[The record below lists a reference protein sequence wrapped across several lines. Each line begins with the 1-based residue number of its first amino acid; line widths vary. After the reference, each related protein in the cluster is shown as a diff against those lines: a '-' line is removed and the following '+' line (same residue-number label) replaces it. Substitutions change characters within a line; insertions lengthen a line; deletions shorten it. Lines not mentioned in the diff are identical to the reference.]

1 MKIKHSVTMFS
12 VAGVAL
18 LFASA
23 TLAQQKQ
30 SEAKPP
36 LSFSPT
42 ELAERTIHRRAVEAV
57 VWGMPLVNT
66 DAMRQAYLR
75 DVGAKY
81 NDICYFSKPAEWR
94 FQVTTPNASTHY
106 VYSDFNLKDGPVVLE
121 VPAPVRAGLLGAV
134 IDAWDVTT
142 VGVGPEDEN
151 KGQAAKYLLLPPG
164 FKGNV
169 PAGFIPARFSTY
181 NGYWLLRAIP
191 AGSTEADVEA
201 ALALVKKLRV
211 YPLAQA
217 TNPPEQRF
225 IDIHG
230 KTFDGVPNFD
240 ESFFVSLNRMVQEEP
255 VQERDL
261 VAMGM
266 LQSIGIEKGKDF
278 KPDDATK
285 RILKAA
291 AQEQLAVF
299 VEGMKTFGER
309 WWEDRAWALPDK
321 RGVKTNFSY
330 VTDVALDVDARGL
343 SNFAAFGFPKRVGQG
358 GSIVYLVGFRDSRG
372 EPISGEHTYKLHV
385 PPDVPAKQYWSVIA
399 YDSLTNAFIRESPVV
414 GLDSYSTTM
423 KKNADSS
430 VDIYFGPKAPAGQ
443 EANWIYT
450 APGRAWFA
458 GFRLYDP
465 DKPFFEKAW
474 KMSNLEQVK

>member
-1 MKIKHSVTMFS
+1 MNAKLTIFTL
-12 VAGVAL
+12 ALTLAL
-18 LFASA
+18 LVAPIV
-23 TLAQQKQ
+23 LAQEL
-30 SEAKPP
+30 STEDLAKRAI
-36 LSFSPT
+36 
-42 ELAERTIHRRAVEAV
+42 ERRAVEAV
-57 VWGMPLVNT
+57 IWGMPLVNT

-106 VYSDFNLKDGPVVLE
+106 VYSNFNLKDGPVVLE
-121 VPAPVRAGLLGAV
+121 VPAPVGAGLLGAV

-299 VEGMKTFGER
+299 AEGMKSFGEQWWTDRR
-309 WWEDRAWALPDK
+309 WKLPDK

-330 VTDVALDVDARGL
+330 VTDGAIDVDARGL

-358 GSIVYLVGFRDSRG
+358 GSIVYIIAFADGG
-372 EPISGEHTYKLHV
+372 GKPILGEHTYKLHV
-385 PPDVPAKQYWSVIA
+385 PPKVPARQYWSVIA

-414 GLDSYSTTM
+414 GLDSYSSTM
-423 KKNADSS
+423 KRNADGS
-430 VDIYFGPKAPAGQ
+430 VDIYFGPRAPAGR
-443 EANWIYT
+443 ESNWIYT
-450 APGRAWFA
+450 EPGRSWFA

-474 KMSNLEQVK
+474 KLPDLEQVK

>member
-1 MKIKHSVTMFS
+1 MKTKLQDI
-12 VAGVAL
+12 AL
-18 LFASA
+18 ASA
-23 TLAQQKQ
+23 LALATLSSRTLAQ
-30 SEAKPP
+30 
-36 LSFSPT
+36 SFSAE
-42 ELAERTIHRRAVEAV
+42 ELARRTTERRAVEAV

-106 VYSDFNLKDGPVVLE
+106 VYSNFNLKDGPVVIE
-121 VPAPVRAGLLGAV
+121 VPAPVGAGLLGAV
-134 IDAWDVTT
+134 LDAWDVTV

-151 KGQAAKYLLLPPG
+151 KGEAAKYLLLPPD
-164 FKGNV
+164 FKGDV
-169 PAGFIPARFSTY
+169 PAGFIPAKFATY

-201 ALALVKKLRV
+201 ALALVKKLRA
-211 YPLAQA
+211 YPFAQA
-217 TNPPEQRF
+217 ANPREQRF

-230 KTFDGVPNFD
+230 KTFDGVPSFD

-299 VEGMKTFGER
+299 VQGMKTFGER
-309 WWEDRAWALPDK
+309 WWEDRTWALPDK

-330 VTDVALDVDARGL
+330 VTNVAVDVDARGL

-358 GSIVYLVGFRDSRG
+358 GSIVYLVAFRDGRG
-372 EPISGEHTYKLHV
+372 EAISGERTYKLHV
-385 PPDVPAKQYWSVIA
+385 PPNVPAKQYWSVIA
-399 YDSLTNAFIRESPVV
+399 YDSLTNAFVRESPVV
-414 GLDSYSTTM
+414 GLDSYSKAM
-423 KKNADSS
+423 KRNTDGS
-430 VDIYFGPKAPAGQ
+430 VDIYFGPKAPASR
-443 EANWIYT
+443 ETNWIYT
-450 APGRAWFA
+450 APRRSWFA

-465 DKPFFEKAW
+465 DKPFFDKAW
-474 KMSNLEQVK
+474 KLADLESLE